1 MRFELA
7 TPTRMLVSTEAEE
20 VVAPGVEGY
29 FGVLPGHAA
38 FLTTLAAGEVMYRT
52 GQRQEYLAVAGGF
65 AEVRAERVII
75 LAEHAERPE
84 EIDRERAER
93 ARQRA
98 EMRLQGRSPTGE
110 SEEIDFARALEAL
123 ARALTPSAS
132 IRIRSNVSAPI
143 RWTARTHSGPG
154 TGACHFALTPHHTT
168 ISLLA
173 RRWQSQRAMTTIL
186 VVDDEPPIVDLVR
199 FTLEDADVRV
209 VEAADGAEALVVAR
223 QTIPDLVLLDVHM
236 PRLDGFEV
244 CRQLRREPSLA
255 RIPIVM
261 LTAAGQESD
270 RARGRAAG
278 ADEYLTK
285 PFSPL
290 ALLAL
295 VEALVPD
302 TRSWRPM

>member
-1 MRFELA
+1 
-7 TPTRMLVSTEAEE
+7 
-20 VVAPGVEGY
+20 
-29 FGVLPGHAA
+29 
-38 FLTTLAAGEVMYRT
+38 
-52 GQRQEYLAVAGGF
+52 
-65 AEVRAERVII
+65 
-75 LAEHAERPE
+75 
-84 EIDRERAER
+84 
-93 ARQRA
+93 
-98 EMRLQGRSPTGE
+98 
-110 SEEIDFARALEAL
+110 
-123 ARALTPSAS
+123 
-132 IRIRSNVSAPI
+132 
-143 RWTARTHSGPG
+143 
-154 TGACHFALTPHHTT
+154 
-168 ISLLA
+168 
-173 RRWQSQRAMTTIL
+173 MTTIL

-209 VEAADGAEALVVAR
+209 IEASDGAEALVLAR